1 MAEKRCVEM
10 KCGDNYLITYHN
22 MDNKK
27 ILAVFLGEYNG
38 KYLFMNINGEFAV
51 TKKKVDN
58 QEISLELIED

>member
-1 MAEKRCVEM
+1 M

-27 ILAVFLGEYNG
+27 ILGVFLGEYNG